1 MRPIL
6 LAIFAFFLGSAAM
19 AQSDYRISPGDVL
32 SVEVLEDKSLNR
44 EVLVLPDGR
53 FSFPF
58 AGTVSAGGRSTQEV
72 ASALASAIAPN
83 FASPPNVFVTVR
95 QLRPVVPSAGG
106 VAAKPA
112 TIGIYF
118 LGEVAKPGLVEV
130 KPGTTLLQALAQ
142 GGGLTSFAAT
152 KRLQLRRT
160 DPATGQQ
167 VVHKINYRALSDG
180 AALAHDIVLIDG
192 DVILVPERR
201 LFE

>member
-6 LAIFAFFLGSAAM
+6 LAIFALFLGSAAM
-19 AQSDYRISPGDVL
+19 AQSDYRINPGDVL
-32 SVEVLEDKSLNR
+32 AVEVLEDKSLNR

-72 ASALASAIAPN
+72 ASAIASAIAPN
-83 FASPPNVFVTVR
+83 FATPPNVFVTVR
-95 QLRPVVPSAGG
+95 ELRPTVPSSGGG
-106 VAAKPA
+106 VAKTR

-118 LGEVAKPGLVEV
+118 LGEVAKPGLIEV

-142 GGGLTSFAAT
+142 GGGFTNFAAT
-152 KRLQLRRT
+152 KRVQLRRT

-167 VVHKINYRALSDG
+167 VVHQINYRALSDG